1 MSGGEDPPVRPGPQ
15 AGAAARWSSG
25 RSSVRLPTLQD
36 RRARYG
42 VFFATYLYQGLVAG
56 FSLTALAN
64 HLAAQGV
71 SSAEVGL
78 HFAIAGLPWTVQPI
92 LWGPMVDRA
101 SGFAMGRRRA
111 WSVLAILGCH
121 VALAG
126 LLLVPGER
134 SLGALGLVFLA
145 HSTFAALLD
154 TACDRMVMDHVPQ
167 GELGRMSACTRAG
180 FVTGT
185 SLGAG
190 LFGWLL
196 AAYGFRFGA
205 LCLLAAAILASLPI
219 LMVREAPGDAFL
231 SMARRVGADAGRNV
245 PFGRFLRRLGLGLR
259 RPHAL
264 RLVALC
270 FVVDAALALFELPFS
285 VDLVQAQGWDAAALS
300 RLQAGLA
307 FAGGTVGAVAIGSWC
322 DRAGPMPALR
332 ALYLASAAA
341 FLATASLIAAGLAGS
356 AGPLILGFTNVLPGL
371 LIVALVP
378 ALMQASRG
386 RAGAA
391 TQFEV
396 FMAVMNLGS
405 VAGGAASGALAPVLP
420 LSLVAILAGL
430 VLLGAAA
437 LVRRPD
443 LILPRPREPRAIP
456 VNRDASARS
465 GSDLGRGEIG

>member
-1 MSGGEDPPVRPGPQ
+1 MSGAEDPPARAGPQ
-15 AGAAARWSSG
+15 AGSAVAIASFG
-25 RSSVRLPTLQD
+25 MRLPTLQD
-36 RRARYG
+36 RGARYG

-71 SSAEVGL
+71 SSAEVGV

-92 LWGPMVDRA
+92 LWGPLVDRA

-121 VALAG
+121 AALAG
-126 LLLVPGER
+126 LLLVPDAR
-134 SLGALGLVFLA
+134 ALGALGGVFLV

-154 TACDRMVMDHVPQ
+154 TACDRMVMDHVPP

-180 FVTGT
+180 FVAGT

-196 AAYGFRFGA
+196 AAYGFGFSTA
-205 LCLLAAAILASLPI
+205 CLLAAAILAGLPI
-219 LMVREAPGDAFL
+219 LLVREAPGDALL
-231 SMARRVGADAGRNV
+231 SPARRPSAGGGRKV
-245 PFGRFLRRLGLGLR
+245 PFARFLRRLALGLR
-259 RPHAL
+259 RPNAL

-270 FVVDAALALFELPFS
+270 FSVDGALALFELPFS
-285 VDLVQAQGWDAAALS
+285 VDLVQAQGWDAAGLS

-307 FAGGTVGAVAIGSWC
+307 FAGGTLGALGIGLWC
-322 DRAGPMPALR
+322 DRAGPLPALR
-332 ALYLASAAA
+332 TLFAASAAA
-341 FLATASLIAAGLAGS
+341 FLATACLIAGGFAGS

-405 VAGGAASGALAPVLP
+405 VAGGAASGVLAPVLP
-420 LSLVAILAGL
+420 LSGVALLAGL
-430 VLLGAAA
+430 VLVGAAA

-443 LILPRPREPRAIP
+443 LILPRQRPG
-456 VNRDASARS
+456 DARS
-465 GSDLGRGEIG
+465 L